1 MEHGGVWVL
10 YNCPEGCE
18 QDVTTLQDLANDA
31 IDRGRPVAMA
41 PFPSMDAKFAVV
53 AWQYL
58 LKQDGL
64 DRGAL
69 NEFVSRHACRYN
81 PEGGPYCSGVR
92 GEVKDDSGSRPMELP
107 VTQVPFSV
115 FGSPTP
121 VPAASPTAT
130 P

>member
-18 QDVTTLQDLANDA
+18 QDVNTLQDLTNDA
-31 IDRGRPVAMA
+31 IDGGRPAAMA

-58 LKQDGL
+58 LKQDEL

-69 NEFVSRHACRYN
+69 DEFVSRHACRYN

-121 VPAASPTAT
+121 LPTGTPAR
-130 P
+130 